1 MSGRS
6 GHGTQSRFVLQPYR
20 QVTHGRRDR
29 RRRRVLAMK
38 KDNSP
43 KQDHTGPAAR
53 ALWKGAIS
61 FGLVNV
67 PVELFPA
74 EERKTFKFSMLDKRD
89 LSPVGY
95 KRYSKSS
102 GREVEWDD
110 IVKGYEYEKEQYV
123 VLSDEDFRKAN
134 PKATQ
139 TIDIKAFIAAG
150 ELAAEYYET
159 PYYLAPAV
167 RGQKVYALLRETL
180 RATSRIAIAQ
190 VVIRQTEHLA
200 AVVVNGNAL
209 MLITLRY
216 QNELRDTKGLELP
229 AAGLKDAGVTAKEV
243 ELAKRL
249 VDDMT
254 ESWKPNTFRST
265 YQDDLMTRIRQKIKA
280 GQTKV
285 ITPPEGDDDDAP
297 RSAEIIDLADLL
309 KRSLGSKLG
318 GKAVSTAVTSRR
330 PALKIV
336 KRTAVAKSA
345 AKRKRA

>member
-1 MSGRS
+1 M
-6 GHGTQSRFVLQPYR
+6 P
-20 QVTHGRRDR
+20 
-29 RRRRVLAMK
+29 
-38 KDNSP
+38 
-43 KQDHTGPAAR
+43 R

-67 PVELFPA
+67 PVELYPA
-74 EERKTFKFSMLDKRD
+74 EDRKSFKFSMLDKRD

-95 KRYSKSS
+95 KRYSKTS
-102 GREVEWDD
+102 GKEVAWED

-139 TIDIKAFIAAG
+139 TIDIKAFIAAS

-159 PYYLAPAV
+159 PYYLAPAG

-209 MLITLRY
+209 MLNTLRY
-216 QNELRDTKGLELP
+216 QNELRNTNGLELP
-229 AAGLKDAGVTAKEV
+229 AAGLKGAGVTTKEV

-254 ESWKPNTFRST
+254 EAWKPAAFRST
-265 YQDDLMTRIRQKIKA
+265 YQDDLMKRIKQKIKA
-280 GQTKV
+280 GQTKE
-285 ITPPEGDDDDAP
+285 ITPPDGDGDDTP
-297 RSAEIIDLADLL
+297 RSAEIIDLAELL
-309 KRSLGSKLG
+309 KRSLG
-318 GKAVSTAVTSRR
+318 GKGSAKSGATAAASRK
-330 PALKIV
+330 PALKVV
-336 KRTAVAKSA
+336 KRAPVAKTA